1 MAFLGRGRTTG
12 GRRGKRN
19 GGGRKERRKRKRN
32 GSGRNGKDEREIERD
47 GRDGARARRNEGA
60 RLVTIDR
67 GVGLFMGVP
76 MRTICSKRLV
86 VLNVYTSRAP
96 TDVRGPVGTTK
107 SPIVS
112 HAAST
117 LRSGETVGH
126 RSLIFRQTPVEGRG
140 RGEGGETVSQRRLT
154 CRHGYSGTTNF
165 VSSELHAPRAP
176 TEILVAV
183 S

>member
-12 GRRGKRN
+12 GRRGRRN

-126 RSLIFRQTPVEGRG
+126 RALIFRQTPVEG
-140 RGEGGETVSQRRLT
+140 GGETVSQRRLT

-176 TEILVAV
+176 TEIRVAV